1 MPFVCFPQNAASLGD
16 RKTREA
22 LNSSSAVAED
32 PAKVAG
38 KQGGEPDEK
47 EEEETQP
54 ADKDKEEKS
63 NSTVSKNM
71 EQITF
76 LVRVVC
82 LLARMKTSLPVKS
95 SFNLC
100 LLAAEQDHNATTDV
114 GAGP

>member
-16 RKTREA
+16 RKTRETPI
-22 LNSSSAVAED
+22 SSSAVAED

-38 KQGGEPDEK
+38 KQGGEPEEK
-47 EEEETQP
+47 KEEETQP
-54 ADKDKEEKS
+54 ADKDEEEKS
-63 NSTVSKNM
+63 KSTVSKNM
-71 EQITF
+71 EQNTF

-100 LLAAEQDHNATTDV
+100 LLAAEQDHNTTTDV